1 MAFEG
6 KTVASSNAAYT
17 IKTAGEAWSI
27 AHASAT
33 DAANRDMRKAGRARW
48 SRADSDNHTAL
59 LYRSLENFGF
69 WRDDRP
75 TSLYFAMM
83 ADRSAPFVIP
93 A

>member
-1 MAFEG
+1 MA
-6 KTVASSNAAYT
+6 NAVT

-27 AHASAT
+27 AHAAAT
-33 DAANRDMRKAGRARW
+33 DAANRKMRSAGRQRW
-48 SRADSDNHTAL
+48 SRADNDFHTAE
-59 LYRSLENFGF
+59 LYRQLANFGF

-83 ADRSAPFVIP
+83 ADRAAPFVLGLG